1 MTHNEISR
9 HVVDAALRVHTA
21 LGPGFL
27 ESAYEASLSY
37 ELKKRGL
44 RVDRQVAVPI
54 VYESVHLEEGYRLDL
69 LVEGLVVV
77 EIKSIERVAPVHHKQ
92 VLTYLRLA
100 NKRLALLIN
109 FNVALLKEG
118 IWRIVNGLEE

>member
-1 MTHNEISR
+1 MTHNEIAR
-9 HVVDAALRVHTA
+9 HIVDSALKVHMT
-21 LGPGFL
+21 LGPGLL

-77 EIKSIERVAPVHHKQ
+77 EIKSIEQIAPVHHKQ

-100 NKRLALLIN
+100 NKRLGLLIN